1 MEGVVADLS
10 RISQFGEARSSGID
24 CAFAQAVLLRQLRRE
39 GVVLRIGDRDE
50 AGIFVAHTPRGVA
63 VLAV

>member
-24 CAFAQAVLLRQLRRE
+24 RAFAQAVFLGQLRRE
-39 GVVLRIGDRDE
+39 GVVLRISDSNE